1 MMQTIKRTLEQRIAK
16 LEKAIKNESH
26 GASKDLIKLCREIA
40 YHAIDKITQMISSD
54 FPTYDDHSYDE
65 YSGLRNAM
73 LDLKSAANSVIYE
86 IDEIHDI
93 YQYRKDRLN

>member
-1 MMQTIKRTLEQRIAK
+1 
-16 LEKAIKNESH
+16 
-26 GASKDLIKLCREIA
+26 
-40 YHAIDKITQMISSD
+40 MISSD
-54 FPTYDDHSYDE
+54 FPMYDYPSYDE

-86 IDEIHDI
+86 IDELHDI

>member
-1 MMQTIKRTLEQRIAK
+1 
-16 LEKAIKNESH
+16 
-26 GASKDLIKLCREIA
+26 
-40 YHAIDKITQMISSD
+40 MISSD
-54 FPTYDDHSYDE
+54 FPTYDDPSYDE

-86 IDEIHDI
+86 IDEINDI